1 MSKILITGGTGF
13 IGHYL
18 VNEFVKDH
26 EVLCLVRPRSRNM
39 VRLDNIKDKIKFYRH
54 DIKIP
59 IPDHDVFND
68 VDTILHAAGNPSSE
82 FSFNNP
88 YETVLENIVGTCN
101 ILELAKKKKVKN
113 FVYYGAA
120 ESYGPV
126 KQFESSKET
135 DPYNSVSTYGATKAA
150 GSELCIAYSNNYD
163 IKVSILNIANTFGN
177 MSQTNRLPV
186 IVMKNL
192 YYNKP
197 TTILQGIDK
206 STGGRRWFHAEDV
219 ALQTRYILNNQKKIN
234 DRWNCAGKYFI
245 NNIDFA
251 NMIASAFGKE
261 LDFVYKQ
268 IERVGHESF
277 MSISPQK
284 LYDDG
289 WQEPYGLQERIQHT
303 VDWYKKN
310 PYWLERTT

>member
-18 VNEFVKDH
+18 VNEFIKDND
-26 EVLCLVRPRSRNM
+26 VICLVRPRSPNM
-39 VRLDNIKDKIKFYRH
+39 IRLEDIKDKIKFYQH

-59 IPDHDVFND
+59 IPEHEIFDD

-82 FSFNNP
+82 FSFSNP
-88 YETVLENIVGTCN
+88 YESVLENIVGTCN
-101 ILELAKKKKVKN
+101 ILELAKKKEIKN

-150 GSELCIAYSNNYD
+150 GSELCIAYSNNYG
-163 IKVSILNIANTFGN
+163 IKVSILNIANTFGK
-177 MSQTNRLPV
+177 MSQINRLPV
-186 IVMKNL
+186 VVMKNL
-192 YYNKP
+192 FNNEP
-197 TTILQGIDK
+197 TTILQGTNN

-219 ALQTRYILNNQKKIN
+219 ALQTRYIINNQKKIN
-234 DRWNCAGKYFI
+234 DRWNCAGKEFV

-251 NMIASAFGKE
+251 TMIANAFGKK

-268 IERVGHESF
+268 AERVGHESF

-284 LYDDG
+284 LHEAG
-289 WQEPYGLQERIQHT
+289 WQETYTLKERIQQT
-303 VDWYKKN
+303 VDWYKNN